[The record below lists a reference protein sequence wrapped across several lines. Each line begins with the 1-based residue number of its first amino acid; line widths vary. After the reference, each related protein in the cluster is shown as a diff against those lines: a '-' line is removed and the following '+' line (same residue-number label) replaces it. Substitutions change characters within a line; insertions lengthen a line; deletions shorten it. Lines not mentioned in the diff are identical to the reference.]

1 MVLSHLMSQIQ
12 SQRMQSMC
20 ESARSHV
27 DDLLVLLS
35 KSKMLNILYV
45 MNCDPSPIRFSEI
58 KKRVDSSSTTVT
70 RRLAELEDN
79 GLVTRTAYATV
90 PATVEY
96 ALTEDAISLQ
106 PSLES
111 MFEWVLNR
119 ADNFAEK

>member
-1 MVLSHLMSQIQ
+1 MILTHFMSKEQ

-20 ESARSHV
+20 ESAKAHV

-35 KSKMLNILYV
+35 KSKMLSILYI
-45 MNCDPSPIRFSEI
+45 MNCDKEPMRFSEI
-58 KKRVDSSSTTVT
+58 KNRVNSSSTTVA
-70 RRLAELEDN
+70 RRLGELEDH

-90 PATVEY
+90 PATVKYE
-96 ALTEDAISLQ
+96 LTEDAITLQ

-119 ADNFAEK
+119 ADGSV

>member
-1 MVLSHLMSQIQ
+1 MILRISMSQVQ
-12 SQRMQSMC
+12 SQRMASMC
-20 ESARSHV
+20 DSARIHV

-35 KSKMLNILYV
+35 RSKMLNILYV
-45 MNCDPSPIRFSEI
+45 MNCDPTPIRFSEI
-58 KKRVDSSSTTVT
+58 KKRVNSSSTTVA
-70 RRLAELEDN
+70 RRLGELEAH

-96 ALTEDAISLQ
+96 TLTEDAIALQ

-119 ADNFAEK
+119 ADNAL

>member
-1 MVLSHLMSQIQ
+1 MILSHLMSQIQ

-35 KSKMLNILYV
+35 KSKMLSILYV
-45 MNCDPSPIRFSEI
+45 MNCDPSPMRFSEI
-58 KKRVDSSSTTVT
+58 KKRVDSSSTTVA
-70 RRLAELEDN
+70 RRLAELEDK

-96 ALTEDAISLQ
+96 ALTKDAISLQ

>member
-1 MVLSHLMSQIQ
+1 MILGISMSQAQ
-12 SQRMQSMC
+12 SQRMTSMC
-20 ESARSHV
+20 DSARGHV

-35 KSKMLNILYV
+35 KSKMLSILYV
-45 MNCDPSPIRFSEI
+45 MNCDPAPMRFSEI
-58 KKRVDSSSTTVT
+58 KKRVKSSSTTVA
-70 RRLAELEDN
+70 RRLGELEVN

-96 ALTEDAISLQ
+96 ALTKDAILLH

-119 ADNFAEK
+119 ADNPL